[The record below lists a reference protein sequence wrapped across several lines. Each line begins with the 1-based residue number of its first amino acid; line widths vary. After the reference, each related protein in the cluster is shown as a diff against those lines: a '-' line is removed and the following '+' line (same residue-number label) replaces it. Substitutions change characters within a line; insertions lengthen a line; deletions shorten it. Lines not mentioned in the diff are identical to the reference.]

1 MALDT
6 YSNLKTTI
14 ANYLNRDDLTA
25 YLGDFI
31 TLTEARLNR
40 ELRVREMVEINT
52 STTTVA
58 GTQSYDLPTG
68 YLEAMTV
75 IYQSDPFITLKF
87 MANSD
92 FYNKYNSSQSSG
104 SPTYFTIVGTKIL
117 LGRQPDSAQTLQI
130 NHYKNITALSDSAVI
145 ADMALLADT
154 DVIADMALLATS
166 DIISDLNTLA
176 TLGIVYELNA
186 LATSDIIEDMS
197 VVADNSVPIQTAQAN
212 ADKAA
217 GFSFLV
223 QAVAY
228 NINSNSDFGLVTDT
242 GAGAVFA
249 NEDSSTKLSM
259 SIGSSQFDYLSV

>member
-1 MALDT
+1 MAITT

-14 ANYLNRDDLTA
+14 ASYLNREDLTA

-31 TLTEARLNR
+31 TLAESRLNR

-75 IYQSDPFITLKF
+75 IYQSDPFKTLKF

-117 LGRQPDSAQTLQI
+117 LGKQPDSAQTLQI
-130 NHYKNITALSDSAVI
+130 NHYKKITALSDSV
-145 ADMALLADT
+145 
-154 DVIADMALLATS
+154 ATN
-166 DIISDLNTLA
+166 DILTN
-176 TLGIVYELNA
+176 YPELYLYGA
-186 LATSDIIEDMS
+186 LAES
-197 VVADNSVPIQTAQAN
+197 AP
-212 ADKAA
+212 
-217 GFSFLV
+217 FLM
-223 QAVAY
+223 QDER
-228 NINSNSDFGLVTDT
+228 INTWGVLYKEAIKN
-242 GAGAVFA
+242 A
-249 NEDSSTKLSM
+249 NESSSKGSTTSSPLQM
-259 SIGSSQFDYLSV
+259 SATQVA